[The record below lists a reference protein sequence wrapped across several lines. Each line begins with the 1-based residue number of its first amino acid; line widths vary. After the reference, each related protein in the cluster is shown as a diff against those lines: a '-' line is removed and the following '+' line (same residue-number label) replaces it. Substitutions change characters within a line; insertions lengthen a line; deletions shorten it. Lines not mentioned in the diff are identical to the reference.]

1 MVHRVGKVTRA
12 TLVCFLRPARR
23 TGRPPG
29 VRTRAPAG
37 FTLLELLVVM
47 SIVALMLGLVVPAGW
62 RALEAAQERAAL
74 RELTARLE
82 RLPLQAWQSGR
93 TFTVQG
99 ADLQRGIANWPASW
113 SILSPEPLTYGA
125 NGVAKGGEVSLWVD
139 GQRRYAWRIEPLTG
153 RVVAL

>member
-1 MVHRVGKVTRA
+1 MVHWVEKVTRA
-12 TLVCFLRPARR
+12 ISVCFLRPARR
-23 TGRPPG
+23 TARAVG
-29 VRTRAPAG
+29 VRSRAAAG

-62 RALEAAQERAAL
+62 RALEAAQERATL
-74 RELTARLE
+74 RELAARLE

-93 TFTVQG
+93 ALTVQG
-99 ADLQRGIANWPASW
+99 ADLQQGIANWPAHW
-113 SILSPEPLTYGA
+113 SILASEPLAYGP

-139 GQRRYAWRIEPLTG
+139 GQRRYAWRIDPHTG